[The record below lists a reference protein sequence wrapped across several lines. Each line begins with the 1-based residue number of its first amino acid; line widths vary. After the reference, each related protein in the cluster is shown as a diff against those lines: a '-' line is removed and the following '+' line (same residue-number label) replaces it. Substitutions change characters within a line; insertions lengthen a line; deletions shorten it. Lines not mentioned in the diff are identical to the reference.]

1 MIAKLKG
8 RIDKKIPNALILDTG
23 PIAYKVFVPS
33 PILANVNELD
43 EIVLWIHQVVREDEL
58 TLFGFCTFE
67 ELTMFELLLS
77 ISGVGPKMAL
87 GVLSRASLPQIKE
100 AVDRADLSFFTKVA
114 GIGKKNAARII
125 LELKSKFEKGKELD
139 LRKLQEQSLDPD
151 AFSALTNLGFKSSQV
166 REVLSEI
173 DSNLS
178 TEEKIRAALKLLRG

>member
-8 RIDKKIPNALILDTG
+8 KIDKKIPNALILDTG
-23 PIAYKVFVPS
+23 PIAYKVFVPA

-58 TLFGFCTFE
+58 SLFGFCTFE

-87 GVLSRASLPQIKE
+87 GVLSRASLSQIEE
-100 AVDRADLSFFTKVA
+100 AVSRADLSLFTKVP

-125 LELKSKFEKGKELD
+125 LELKSKLEKGKELD

-151 AFSALTNLGFKSSQV
+151 ALSALTNLGFKSSQA

-173 DSNLS
+173 DSKLS
-178 TEEKIRAALKLLRG
+178 TEDKIRAALKLLH